1 MDLSAPNLVP
11 QPAKE
16 SQKEQEFIPAQH
28 PFVFH
33 GSSRVRLLLGIP
45 LRDHD
50 LIEPNV
56 PPVWFNKKQYL
67 KKSARKKEVR
77 FTGRWAR
84 KEQLDGKEG
93 LLQGQGITED

>member
-1 MDLSAPNLVP
+1 M
-11 QPAKE
+11 
-16 SQKEQEFIPAQH
+16 
-28 PFVFH
+28 
-33 GSSRVRLLLGIP
+33 GIP

-93 LLQGQGITED
+93 LLQGQGITWRKMCTGKGNGRLKSIVK